1 MLARMGLL
9 LFSIDDD
16 LDTDLDTPVWD
27 GALHD
32 VMRYDALAREIE
44 HLVARR
50 NEDVDGSAEGG
61 TSLFGRVVPP
71 SVGSLVSLAS
81 ALRRLAASA
90 ASGTYRELF
99 AQGGIVGGF
108 IEATYVPMREVA
120 SGDAPSLDAAVAAQK
135 RLDAIADELPDELR
149 APVLEAFVAFARFR
163 GDMA

>member
-1 MLARMGLL
+1 MLASMGLL

-50 NEDVDGSAEGG
+50 NEDS
-61 TSLFGRVVPP
+61 VVPP
-71 SVGSLVSLAS
+71 SVGSLVSLAT
-81 ALRRLAASA
+81 ALRKLAASA

-108 IEATYVPMREVA
+108 IEAMYAPMREVA
-120 SGDAPSLDAAVAAQK
+120 AGEEPSLDTALVAQK
-135 RLDAIADELPDELR
+135 RLDAVADELPDELR

-163 GDMA
+163 GDVL

>member
-44 HLVARR
+44 HLVSRR
-50 NEDVDGSAEGG
+50 NEDS
-61 TSLFGRVVPP
+61 VVPP

>member
-1 MLARMGLL
+1 MLPCMGLL

-32 VMRYDALAREIE
+32 VMRYEALAREVD

-50 NEDVDGSAEGG
+50 NDD
-61 TSLFGRVVPP
+61 TVVPP
-71 SVGSLVSLAS
+71 SVGSLVALAT

-108 IEATYVPMREVA
+108 IETSYASARDVA
-120 SGDAPSLDAAVAAQK
+120 AGVAPSLDAALAAQK
-135 RLDAIADELPDELR
+135 RLDAVADELPDEIR

-163 GDMA
+163 GDVV

>member
-1 MLARMGLL
+1 MLQRMGLL

-50 NEDVDGSAEGG
+50 NEDSVI
-61 TSLFGRVVPP
+61 PP
-71 SVGSLVSLAS
+71 SVESLVSLAT

-99 AQGGIVGGF
+99 VQGGIVGGF
-108 IEATYVPMREVA
+108 IEATYAPMREVA
-120 SGDAPSLDAAVAAQK
+120 TGQPPWLDSAIAAQK
-135 RLDAIADELPDELR
+135 RLDAVADELPDELR

-163 GDMA
+163 GDVA

>member
-1 MLARMGLL
+1 MGLL

-32 VMRYDALAREIE
+32 VMRYEALAREVE
-44 HLVARR
+44 HLVSRR
-50 NEDVDGSAEGG
+50 NEDSVDGPAEGG
-61 TSLFGRVVPP
+61 TSRFGCVPP
-71 SVGSLVSLAS
+71 SVGSLVSLAT
-81 ALRRLAASA
+81 ALRKLAASA

-108 IEATYVPMREVA
+108 IEATYAPMR
-120 SGDAPSLDAAVAAQK
+120 AAAAGEIPLLEGALAAQK
-135 RLDAIADELPDELR
+135 RLDAVADELPDELR

-163 GDMA
+163 GDVA

>member
-1 MLARMGLL
+1 MLAGMGLL

-32 VMRYDALAREIE
+32 VMRYDALAREVE

-50 NEDVDGSAEGG
+50 NEDS
-61 TSLFGRVVPP
+61 VVPP

-81 ALRRLAASA
+81 ALRKLAASA

-108 IEATYVPMREVA
+108 IEATYAPMRAVA
-120 SGDAPSLDAAVAAQK
+120 AGEAPLLEGALAAQK
-135 RLDAIADELPDELR
+135 RLDAVADELPDELR

-163 GDMA
+163 ADVA

>member
-1 MLARMGLL
+1 MLAFMGLL

-32 VMRYDALAREIE
+32 VMRYEALAREVE

-50 NEDVDGSAEGG
+50 NDDTADGPAEGG
-61 TSLFGRVVPP
+61 TSRFGRVPP
-71 SVGSLVSLAS
+71 SVGSLVGLAT

-108 IEATYVPMREVA
+108 IEMSYASARDVA
-120 SGDAPSLDAAVAAQK
+120 AGVAPSLDGALAAQK
-135 RLDAIADELPDELR
+135 RLDAVADELPDELR

-163 GDMA
+163 DDVV

>member
-50 NEDVDGSAEGG
+50 NEDS
-61 TSLFGRVVPP
+61 VVPP

>member
-50 NEDVDGSAEGG
+50 NEDS
-61 TSLFGRVVPP
+61 VVPP

-149 APVLEAFVAFARFR
+149 APVLEAFIAFARFR

>member
-9 LFSIDDD
+9 LFTIDDD

-50 NEDVDGSAEGG
+50 IED
-61 TSLFGRVVPP
+61 TVVPP
-71 SVGSLVSLAS
+71 CVGSVVSLAT

-99 AQGGIVGGF
+99 VQGGIVGGF
-108 IEATYVPMREVA
+108 IEAAYAPMREVA
-120 SGDAPSLDAAVAAQK
+120 AGEISSPSLDAALAAQK
-135 RLDAIADELPDELR
+135 RLDVVADELPDELR

-163 GDMA
+163 GDVAA

>member
-1 MLARMGLL
+1 MLACMGLL

-32 VMRYDALAREIE
+32 VMRYEALAREVE

-50 NEDVDGSAEGG
+50 NDD
-61 TSLFGRVVPP
+61 TVVPP
-71 SVGSLVSLAS
+71 SVESLVGLAT

-108 IEATYVPMREVA
+108 IEMSYASARDVA
-120 SGDAPSLDAAVAAQK
+120 AGVAPSLDGALAAQK
-135 RLDAIADELPDELR
+135 RLDAVADELPDELR

-163 GDMA
+163 GDVVV